1 MNGQRLSLGLCSLL
15 LGGCV
20 SFGNA
25 GLADREAMTQ
35 IKAGETTRE
44 QVMALLG
51 EPDSK
56 RVIDLSGSTFERWSY
71 RRSSS
76 IINIW
81 EYIPVPFYGL
91 FFHGLGTPDVQHNLD
106 VFYGPTG
113 LVTTRFYTETEYETG
128 GLFTPMTLTTVTS
141 VDSLPGRSGKPV
153 HWEDKVVAHRDGYS
167 PDR

>member
-1 MNGQRLSLGLCSLL
+1 MIGKGISLGLCWLL

-25 GLADREAMTQ
+25 GLADRDKMAQ
-35 IKAGETTRE
+35 VKAGETTRE
-44 QVMALLG
+44 QVAALLG

-56 RVIDLSGSTFERWSY
+56 REISLSGATFERWSY

-76 IINIW
+76 LINIW

-113 LVTTRFYTETEYETG
+113 VVTTRFYTETSYETG
-128 GLFTPMTLTTVTS
+128 GLFTPMTLTTNTS
-141 VDSLPGRSGKPV
+141 VESLPGGMGNPVRWEDQVVGTKPV
-153 HWEDKVVAHRDGYS
+153 Y
-167 PDR
+167 